1 MNTLKDLIWAD
12 IKSPIMGP
20 QEYLKKSG
28 EKKEVMENYENYAV
42 DKDAIKKIKDY
53 LRKNN
58 KIIKFFAIGAVWC
71 PDCNVNIPRMIKI
84 LEEFD
89 DIEFKILYGVK
100 VDVYKKKNKKKIAWN
115 AKHSPPEAVN
125 PKFDLLKIPTI
136 YIFSKEGKLINR
148 IVENP
153 REGST
158 LEEDTAF
165 YLEN

>member
-1 MNTLKDLIWAD
+1 
-12 IKSPIMGP
+12 
-20 QEYLKKSG
+20 
-28 EKKEVMENYENYAV
+28 MENYDNYTP
-42 DKDAIKKIKDY
+42 DKIAIKKIKDY
-53 LRKNN
+53 LLKNN
-58 KIIKFFAIGAVWC
+58 EIIKFFAIGAVWC

-115 AKHSPPEAVN
+115 AKYSPPEAVN
-125 PKFDLLKIPTI
+125 PIFDLLKIPTI
-136 YIFSKEGKLINR
+136 DIFNKEGKLINH

-158 LEEDTAF
+158 LEEDIAF
-165 YLEN
+165 YLENS